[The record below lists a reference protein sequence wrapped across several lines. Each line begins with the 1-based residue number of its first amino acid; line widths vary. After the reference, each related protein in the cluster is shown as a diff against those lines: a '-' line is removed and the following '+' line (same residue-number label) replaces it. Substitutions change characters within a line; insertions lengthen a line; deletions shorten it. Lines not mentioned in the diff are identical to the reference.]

1 MITKLIKPYIFLDGT
16 TCLGMMH
23 TRRLKLQSWR
33 NKEYLFP
40 LTGTGQLPGLGKW
53 QQYNFVF
60 VSQLSS
66 SKIRSTQKTF
76 NYSLWLTITFIHIIF
91 LCVGGGRGDFYI
103 LPIFL
108 LKHKLLFIFRLSYFH
123 CSLFGYFL
131 GLITATISSEV
142 IYFYSVSGILRDK
155 TTDGKFVYTPN
166 YKKITSSG
174 NYNYTGLY
182 TTIKILKSL
191 LSI

>member
-1 MITKLIKPYIFLDGT
+1 MADNYIHSHYFLG
-16 TCLGMMH
+16 C
-23 TRRLKLQSWR
+23 WR
-33 NKEYLFP
+33 GE
-40 LTGTGQLPGLGKW
+40 GG
-53 QQYNFVF
+53 
-60 VSQLSS
+60 
-66 SKIRSTQKTF
+66 
-76 NYSLWLTITFIHIIF
+76 F
-91 LCVGGGRGDFYI
+91 LYI
-103 LPIFL
+103 AYFFL
-108 LKHKLLFIFRLSYFH
+108 LKHKLLFIFKLSYFH

-131 GLITATISSEV
+131 WLITATISSEV

-182 TTIKILKSL
+182 TTIKIFKSL